1 MPNQNNTQNND
12 QNYKDYVDE
21 ISPKPTYIKNY
32 IMAFIVGGIIC
43 IIGQAINDSYMHLAG
58 LDKKTAATWT
68 SITLIFIGSFLTGIG
83 VYDKIA
89 SFAGAGTVV
98 PITGFSNAVVSP
110 AIEFKKEGFVF
121 GVAAKMFT
129 IAGPV
134 LVYGIGTSVIIGLV
148 YYVLELM
155 GIV

>member
-68 SITLIFIGSFLTGIG
+68 SITLIFIL
-83 VYDKIA
+83 
-89 SFAGAGTVV
+89 
-98 PITGFSNAVVSP
+98 P
-110 AIEFKKEGFVF
+110 
-121 GVAAKMFT
+121 
-129 IAGPV
+129 
-134 LVYGIGTSVIIGLV
+134 L
-148 YYVLELM
+148 LM
-155 GIV
+155 QV

>member
-83 VYDKIA
+83 VYDLIGRR
-89 SFAGAGTVV
+89 AGAGSII
-98 PITGFSNAVVSP
+98 PITGFANSIVAP
-110 AIEFKKEGFVF
+110 AIEFKSEGHVM
-121 GVAAKMFT
+121 GIGAKMFT

-134 LVYGIGTSVIIGLV
+134 LVFGITASIVYGLIIWIFRL
-148 YYVLELM
+148 Y
-155 GIV
+155 

>member
-83 VYDKIA
+83 VYDLIGRR
-89 SFAGAGTVV
+89 AGAGSII
-98 PITGFSNAVVSP
+98 PITGFANSVAAP
-110 AIEFKKEGFVF
+110 AIEFQNEGMVM
-121 GVAAKMFT
+121 GVGAKIFT

-134 LVYGIGTSVIIGLV
+134 ILYGIFTSW
-148 YYVLELM
+148 VLGVCYWVWSVM
-155 GIV
+155 

>member
-58 LDKKTAATWT
+58 LDKKN
-68 SITLIFIGSFLTGIG
+68 SSYMDFDNIDFYRFILNRNRSL
-83 VYDKIA
+83 
-89 SFAGAGTVV
+89 
-98 PITGFSNAVVSP
+98 
-110 AIEFKKEGFVF
+110 
-121 GVAAKMFT
+121 
-129 IAGPV
+129 
-134 LVYGIGTSVIIGLV
+134 
-148 YYVLELM
+148 
-155 GIV
+155 